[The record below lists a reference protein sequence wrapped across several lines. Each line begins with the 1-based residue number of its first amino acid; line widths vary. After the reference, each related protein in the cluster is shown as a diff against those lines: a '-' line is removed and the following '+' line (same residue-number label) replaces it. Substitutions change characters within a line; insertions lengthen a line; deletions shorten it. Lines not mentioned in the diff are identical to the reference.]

1 MKNIFKTIKRVS
13 AMLLAII
20 LLLSVT
26 PISFVS
32 AAASGKTYYVAA
44 NGSDTSDGLKES
56 DPMSLY
62 KANATLLKGGDK
74 ILFKRGDIFYG
85 TFTPIVG
92 GTDNEFRVEVGAYG
106 EGDLPILSM
115 AKIVNK
121 AWENAGNGFY
131 KMDLSNDDNY
141 SGIKNKS
148 VAIKDVANVGF
159 FETTEGKI
167 YGERKKDAE
176 SCKKQYDFYCDET
189 SIYIKTDKDPY
200 LDFGQLTLAIHGT
213 IIRLNRG
220 VNIRNLHLQHA
231 GYGICWKSGLSEAD
245 AKFSDITDCVIEK
258 LGGTVID
265 VANFVR
271 AGNGIELYDRGESVV
286 IKNNIFR
293 YIFDVAF
300 TCQGNTPG
308 KWRNITISDNVF
320 TYNTQAM
327 EFWCGSNAG
336 IYSLVFE
343 NNLCIKNGESWASLG
358 GTPRLNSTD
367 ILVYGFEAP
376 SWQVTINNNT
386 FYHSTGENDT
396 IYYVSAKTI
405 SKFLKSI
412 KSDNNYIYH
421 VNDKSRVFVSDNSTP
436 APEEYKNMVLNI
448 NEWLKFSDM
457 DKNSVFTSIE
467 NNLSDYKSLEEL
479 AAVSMSY
486 NEIVKA
492 AKNAGLTVTASL
504 TETSKPSTD
513 KNNDNKQPSGDKNND
528 ETKENKVKIDIPERV
543 WLYIIILGSAVVVFI
558 TVAVII
564 TVISIKDK
572 KRMTNK

>member
-1 MKNIFKTIKRVS
+1 MKNILKRIKRIS
-13 AMLLAII
+13 AILLAI
-20 LLLSVT
+20 LLLITVT
-26 PISFVS
+26 PMSFVS
-32 AAASGKTYYVAA
+32 AAASGKTYYVSAD
-44 NGSDTSDGLKES
+44 GSDTSDGLKES
-56 DPMSLY
+56 NPMSLY

-85 TFTPIVG
+85 IFSPIVG
-92 GTDNEFRVEVGAYG
+92 STDNESRVEVGAYG

-121 AWENAGNGFY
+121 PWENAGDGFY
-131 KMDLSNDDNY
+131 KMDLSNDENY
-141 SGIKNKS
+141 SGIRNKA
-148 VAIKDVANVGF
+148 VASKDIANVGF
-159 FETTEGKI
+159 FETTDGKI
-167 YGERKKDAE
+167 HGERKKDAA
-176 SCKKQYDFYCDET
+176 SCKKQYDFYCDDT
-189 SIYIKTDKDPY
+189 AIYIKTDKDPFV
-200 LDFGQLTLAIHGT
+200 DFGELTLAIHGC

-220 VNIRNLHLQHA
+220 VNVRNLHLQHS

-265 VANFVR
+265 VQNFTR

-320 TYNTQAM
+320 AYNTQAM
-327 EFWCGSNAG
+327 EFWCASNAG

-367 ILVYGFEAP
+367 ILVYGFQAP
-376 SWQVTINNNT
+376 SWQVTIKNNT

-405 SKFLKSI
+405 SKFLKNI

-421 VNDKSRVFVSDNSTP
+421 VNDKSRVFVSDDSTP
-436 APEEYKNMVLNI
+436 APAEYRNMVLNI

-467 NNLSDYKSLEEL
+467 NNLDDYKSLEEL
-479 AAVSMSY
+479 ATVSMSY
-486 NEIVKA
+486 DEIVKA
-492 AKNAGLTVTASL
+492 AKDSGLTVTASF
-504 TETSKPSTD
+504 TDAFKPNDGGNSVDKKPATNKTDVKESKV
-513 KNNDNKQPSGDKNND
+513 NI
-528 ETKENKVKIDIPERV
+528 EIPERV
-543 WLYIIILGSAVVVFI
+543 WLYVTILGAAVLVFI

-572 KRMTNK
+572 KRMANK